1 MNLGRRR
8 MREEPE
14 VNLTSLI
21 DVLLMLL
28 LFFVM
33 STTFVRTSALHVQL
47 PTASEKPT
55 REPPGTVEIA
65 IDAKGHFFI
74 NRHELVNDRP
84 DTLRRALEQTLAG
97 RTKVPLVIAADG
109 RTPHQAVV
117 TAMDAAAQLGIRNLS
132 IATTHSAERD

>member
-8 MREEPE
+8 EREDPE

-28 LFFVM
+28 LFFIM
-33 STTFVRTSALHVQL
+33 STTFVHTSALHVEL
-47 PTASEKPT
+47 PTASAKPVP
-55 REPPGTVEIA
+55 EQPDSVEIV
-65 IDAKGHFFI
+65 IDAKGHFFL
-74 NRHELVNDRP
+74 NRQELVNDRP
-84 DTLRRALEQTLAG
+84 DTLKQALKQAIAG

-117 TAMDAAAQLGIRNLS
+117 TAMDAAAQLGIQNLT
-132 IATTHSAERD
+132 IATTRPADQD

>member
-28 LFFVM
+28 LFFIM
-33 STTFVRTSALHVQL
+33 STTFVHTSALHVQL
-47 PTASEKPT
+47 PTASEKPVK
-55 REPPGTVEIA
+55 EPADSVEIV
-65 IDAKGHFFI
+65 IDAKGHFFV
-74 NRHELVNDRP
+74 NRHELVNNRL
-84 DTLRRALEQTLAG
+84 DTVRQALRQTLAG
-97 RTKVPLVIAADG
+97 RTKVPVVIAADG

-117 TAMDAAAQLGIRNLS
+117 TAMDAAAQLGIHTLS
-132 IATTHSAERD
+132 IATTHTTERD

>member
-1 MNLGRRR
+1 MNFGKRR

-28 LFFVM
+28 LFFIM
-33 STTFVRTSALHVQL
+33 STTFVRTAALHVQL
-47 PTASEKPT
+47 PTASEKPAK
-55 REPPGTVEIA
+55 EPPNTIEIV

-74 NRHELVNDRP
+74 NDHRLVNDRP
-84 DTLRRALEQTLAG
+84 GTLRRALKQTLAG

-117 TAMDAAAQLGIRNLS
+117 TAMDAAAQLGIHDLS
-132 IATTHSAERD
+132 IATTHPTEHD